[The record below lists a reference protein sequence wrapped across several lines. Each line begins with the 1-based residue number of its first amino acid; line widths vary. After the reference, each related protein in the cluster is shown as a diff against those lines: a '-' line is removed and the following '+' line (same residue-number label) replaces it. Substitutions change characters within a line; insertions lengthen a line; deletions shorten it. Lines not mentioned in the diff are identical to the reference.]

1 VKRLRRIL
9 TPLAP
14 PLAALVIRALGAT
27 LQWTIRDEAG
37 LIRNPSQRSYLYAF
51 WHNRILMMP
60 WLHERHLA
68 SRTLTVMISQS
79 RDGQMITRVAQAF
92 GVQAARGSS
101 SKKGIQAF
109 LQLAHGL
116 KKGNSDVAVTPDGP
130 RGPRYA
136 VHPGILYLS
145 HLSQLPILPVTIQ
158 YAEKWE
164 AGSWDRFQIPKPF
177 TRATLQIHAPLPAP
191 PDASEETFE
200 ALGRVLAS
208 RLGE

>member
-1 VKRLRRIL
+1 MKRLRRLL

-14 PLAALVIRALGAT
+14 PLAALLIRLIGPT
-27 LQWTIRDEAG
+27 LRWEIRDEPG
-37 LIRNPSQRSYLYAF
+37 LFQNPSRRSYLYAF

-60 WLHERHLA
+60 WVHAKYLRT
-68 SRTLTVMISQS
+68 RTLTVMISQS

-92 GVQAARGSS
+92 GVRAARGSS

-145 HLSQLPILPVTIQ
+145 HLSQLPILPVTIH

-164 AGSWDRFQIPKPF
+164 AKSWDRFQIPKPF
-177 TRATLQIHAPLPAP
+177 TRATLHIHDPLPAP
-191 PDASEETFE
+191 SDASEETLK
-200 ALGRVLAS
+200 ALGRKLAEQ
-208 RLGE
+208 LGT